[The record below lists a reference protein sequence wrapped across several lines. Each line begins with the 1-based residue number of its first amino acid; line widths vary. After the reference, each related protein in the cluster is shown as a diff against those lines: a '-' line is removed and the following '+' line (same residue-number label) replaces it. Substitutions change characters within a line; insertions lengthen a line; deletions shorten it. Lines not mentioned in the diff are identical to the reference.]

1 MFLLF
6 PIFLMIILG
15 VIVLMLASSWRL
27 YEKAGRQGWEGIVP
41 IYNVY
46 VQLEIIGRPTWWLLL
61 LFVPIINI
69 IVAIR
74 ILDLFV
80 KCFGKDEIYTLG
92 CILLPIIF
100 IPALAFS
107 DADYDGPLDA
117 EWESETSVANHKPK
131 DSEFV

>member
-6 PIFLMIILG
+6 PIMVMIILG
-15 VIVLMLASSWRL
+15 FVVLMLASSWRL

-61 LFVPIINI
+61 LFIPIVNLVIS
-69 IVAIR
+69 IR

-92 CILLPIIF
+92 CILLPFIF

-107 DADYDGPLDA
+107 DAEYLGPHEDP
-117 EWESETSVANHKPK
+117 WETEFEEKEKKPS